1 MPIARISAST
11 TSSIQTSALV
21 SSSVTSPG
29 HDHPDQRAAQSD
41 ASSMPI
47 RPMDFSVAPRNERAP
62 RNHVDVWL
70 CYENDVD
77 EDLLRACAPPL
88 IEAEL
93 AKAARFYFAADRNR
107 HIIRCAL
114 LRTVLP
120 RYLGISHQR

>member
-1 MPIARISAST
+1 
-11 TSSIQTSALV
+11 
-21 SSSVTSPG
+21 
-29 HDHPDQRAAQSD
+29 
-41 ASSMPI
+41 MPI
-47 RPMDFSVAPRNERAP
+47 RPMGFSVAPRNERAP